1 VAISSPGRRQEP
13 IYVVPM
19 ALALVLAAFTGG
31 ALGLVWQ
38 SAGLSEEDEQASA
51 DEARLVTEDEGEE

>member
-13 IYVVPM
+13 IHVLPM
-19 ALALVLAAFTGG
+19 AAALVLAAFTGG

-38 SAGLSEEDEQASA
+38 SAGLGGDEQVDPGTQRLVAEEDA
-51 DEARLVTEDEGEE
+51 ED